1 MHKSILL
8 FFTITTLLFAPGCSS
23 DGYLKATKGRYI
35 ARFEKFI
42 DRIEK
47 ESKDYEKDKDW
58 EEPDETFRKLSEDEH
73 DRFAA
78 VLTPDEEA
86 KVNHL
91 MGKYVGL
98 KAKYMARR
106 AKEGIKGLINAG
118 KGVLEGIKE

>member
-1 MHKSILL
+1 MSKSTLL
-8 FFTITTLLFAPGCSS
+8 FFASITLLFISGCNS

-42 DRIEK
+42 DKTEA
-47 ESKDYEKDKDW
+47 ESKDFEKDKDW
-58 EEPDETFRKLSEDEH
+58 EEPDETFRQLTEEEH

-78 VLTPDEEA
+78 VLTPEEEA
-86 KVNHL
+86 KINRL
-91 MGKYVGL
+91 MGKYVGI